1 MTDDA
6 APAASSEHS
15 EAFMSLGAWL
25 ELLTSGLITG
35 GIYALVALGLNLQYG
50 LMRILNI
57 AHGEF
62 LMVGAYLT
70 WMVQTTMGIS
80 PLLMVPV
87 SFVVLMALGLAIHWL
102 CFRRLTATSPNLDIF
117 EARGLMVA
125 FGLMFLVQNFVSWMW
140 GGDLRG
146 YDYLTEPVKFGG
158 AQFAANKLV
167 VFALALAFAAAMIV
181 LLRTTLLGK
190 GVRALMQSPVGA
202 QLVGINTRQL
212 HPLMFGIGL
221 GLSGVAGALLSMAY
235 TISPSMGEPYTV
247 TALIVITLGGF
258 GSMCGALA
266 GGLLLGVVEAVGMHY
281 TNPSLKALL
290 SYGVFI
296 AVLLLRPEGLFTRKS
311 RKA

>member
-1 MTDDA
+1 
-6 APAASSEHS
+6 
-15 EAFMSLGAWL
+15 MSFGAWT
-25 ELLTSGLITG
+25 ELLASGLITG

-62 LMVGAYLT
+62 LMLGAYLT
-70 WMVQTTMGIS
+70 WMVQTQFGVS

-87 SFVVLMALGLAIHWL
+87 SFAMLMVLGWVIHWL

-125 FGLMFLVQNFVSWMW
+125 FGLMFLVQNLVSYIW

-146 YDYLTEPVKFGG
+146 YDYLTDPVKFGG
-158 AQFAANKLV
+158 AQFAGNKLL
-167 VFALALAFAAAMIV
+167 VFALALVFAGALIA
-181 LLRTTLLGK
+181 LLRMTLLGK

-202 QLVGINTRQL
+202 QLVGIDTKRL

-221 GLSGVAGALLSMAY
+221 GLSGVAGCLLSMAY

-258 GSMCGALA
+258 GSMGGALA
-266 GGLLLGVVEAVGMHY
+266 GGLLLGVVEAVGMHF

-290 SYGVFI
+290 SYVVFI
-296 AVLLLRPEGLFTRKS
+296 GVLLLRPEGLFARRTRK
-311 RKA
+311 A

>member
-1 MTDDA
+1 
-6 APAASSEHS
+6 
-15 EAFMSLGAWL
+15 MSALAWF
-25 ELLTSGLITG
+25 ELIASGLITG

-70 WMVQTTMGIS
+70 WMLQTQLGLS
-80 PLLMVPV
+80 PLLMLPLA
-87 SFVVLMALGLAIHWL
+87 FVLLTATGIAIHWL
-102 CFRRLTATSPNLDIF
+102 TFRRLQATSPNLDVF

-125 FGLMFLVQNFVSWMW
+125 FGLMFLAQNTVSWIW

-146 YDYLTEPVKFGG
+146 YDYLTSPVPLGG
-158 AQFAANKLV
+158 TQFAANKLL
-167 VFALALAFAAAMIV
+167 VFVLALAVSVGLIV
-181 LLRTTLLGK
+181 LLRRTLLGK
-190 GVRALMQSPVGA
+190 GVRALMQSPAGA
-202 QLVGINTRQL
+202 QLVGIDTKRL

-221 GLSGVAGALLSMAY
+221 GLSGVAGCLLSMAY

-258 GSMCGALA
+258 GSMGGALA
-266 GGLLLGVVEAVGMHY
+266 GGLLLGVVEAVGMHF

-290 SYGVFI
+290 SYAVFI
-296 AVLLLRPEGLFTRKS
+296 GVLLVRPEGLFTRRS

>member
-1 MTDDA
+1 
-6 APAASSEHS
+6 
-15 EAFMSLGAWL
+15 MSFGAWI
-25 ELLTSGLITG
+25 ELLASGLITG

-70 WMVQTTMGIS
+70 WMVQTSFGLS
-80 PLLMVPV
+80 PLMMVPV
-87 SFVVLMALGLAIHWL
+87 SFVLLMAVGMAIHWL
-102 CFRRLTATSPNLDIF
+102 CFRRLSATSPNLDIF

-125 FGLMFLVQNFVSWMW
+125 FGLMFLVQNFVNWQW

-146 YDYLTEPVKFGG
+146 YDFLTEPVRWGG
-158 AQFAANKLV
+158 MQFAGNKLL
-167 VFALALAFAAAMIV
+167 VFVLALLFAAVLIV
-181 LLRTTLLGK
+181 LLRQTLLGK

-202 QLVGINTRQL
+202 QLMGINVRVL

-221 GLSGVAGALLSMAY
+221 GLSGLAGCLLSMAY

-258 GSMCGALA
+258 GSMGGALA
-266 GGLLLGVVEAVGMHY
+266 GGLLLGVVEAIGMHY
-281 TNPSLKALL
+281 TNPSLKMCIRDRMARWC
-290 SYGVFI
+290 
-296 AVLLLRPEGLFTRKS
+296 RPSTAGTPPGQTGPARCRTS
-311 RKA
+311 AGAAHAR